1 MTPAEFETVYEA
13 MAETIDAVGA
23 EQREVFLAKLCLA
36 LAHELGDGG
45 KVLDRIAECSQDLA
59 RG

>member
-1 MTPAEFETVYEA
+1 MTPAEFETVYET
-13 MAETIDAVGA
+13 MAETIDSVGA
-23 EQREVFLAKLCLA
+23 DHTEVFLAKLCLA

-45 KVLDRIAECSQDLA
+45 KVLELIADCRKDLA

>member
-1 MTPAEFETVYEA
+1 MTPAEFETVYET

-45 KVLDRIAECSQDLA
+45 KVLELIADCRKDLA
-59 RG
+59 GG